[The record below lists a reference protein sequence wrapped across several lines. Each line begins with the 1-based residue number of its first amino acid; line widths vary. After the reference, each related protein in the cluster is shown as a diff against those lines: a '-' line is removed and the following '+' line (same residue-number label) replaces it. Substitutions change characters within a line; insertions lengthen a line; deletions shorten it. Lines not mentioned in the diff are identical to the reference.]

1 MQNTWYAL
9 NRKMITSVDLL
20 STDVKDSDNI
30 SHDETSY
37 TRSVFDNLVNEKQ
50 MVQFLKKQNL
60 TGLRYTFTS
69 SAEDG
74 NLQALMVHNGE
85 SSSYQVKSGSGEIT
99 ETVQGTNQRLVIIKE
114 NGGRG

>member
-1 MQNTWYAL
+1 MMRHL
-9 NRKMITSVDLL
+9 IRGGI
-20 STDVKDSDNI
+20 
-30 SHDETSY
+30 
-37 TRSVFDNLVNEKQ
+37 FDNLVNEKQ
-50 MVQFLKKQNL
+50 MVQFLKKQNP

-99 ETVQGTNQRLVIIKE
+99 ETVQENQSAIGHYKE